1 MLILILCQIF
11 VYSFSYATAQRNF
24 ISHVCQDTFGNYTSN
39 SAFEKNLNTLF
50 STMLS
55 DTKIDHGFYN
65 ISVGQN
71 FDVVHGIGL
80 CRPDVSATDCRNCL
94 SEGTRAI
101 VLNCRNQKDAVGWKM
116 EIGPW
121 YPLHSRVLYKIFG
134 ISKERFNHSASTLL
148 TKLQAKA
155 ASGDSH
161 RKFGAGEP
169 KITSSFSIYALFDGI
184 ESTTTTTVNLS
195 SCTLSRR
202 QSKKEVETL
211 DENSVSYHYVL
222 VVTCRTLWMLLLKE
236 EVKQTQEN

>member
-1 MLILILCQIF
+1 MLILIICQIF

-24 ISHVCQDTFGNYTSN
+24 ISNVCQDTFGNNTSN

-55 DTKIDHGFYN
+55 DTKIDYGFYN

-94 SEGTRAI
+94 SQGTRAI
-101 VLNCRNQKDAVGWKM
+101 VLNCHNQKDAVGWYEKCMIRYSSRYIFRKM

-121 YPLHSRVLYKIFG
+121 YPLHSQVLYKIFG
-134 ISKERFNHSASTLL
+134 ISKERFNRSASTLL

-161 RKFGAGEP
+161 RKFGAGEA
-169 KITSSFSIYALFDGI
+169 KITSSFSIYALVQCTPDWKYPK
-184 ESTTTTTVNLS
+184 LS
-195 SCTLSRR
+195 
-202 QSKKEVETL
+202 
-211 DENSVSYHYVL
+211 
-222 VVTCRTLWMLLLKE
+222 
-236 EVKQTQEN
+236 